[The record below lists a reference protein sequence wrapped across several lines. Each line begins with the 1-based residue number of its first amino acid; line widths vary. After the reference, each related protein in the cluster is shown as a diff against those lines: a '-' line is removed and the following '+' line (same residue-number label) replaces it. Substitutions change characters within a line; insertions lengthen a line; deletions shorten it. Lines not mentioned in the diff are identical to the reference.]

1 MKQTSR
7 VTVKN
12 MPEPERPYEKCLKSG
27 TGVLSNAELLSV
39 ILRTGTKGERI
50 MDISSRILEL
60 SGDGSGLVSLN
71 HLTVSD
77 LKKVKGIGD
86 VKAIQIQCVCEL
98 SRRIWKATRET
109 GFPIRSPKDAADYY
123 MEDLR
128 HKEQEESILVMM
140 DGKNNFLGDMR
151 LSTGTVNASLVSTRE
166 IFKTAVR
173 QNAVYIILIHN
184 HPSGD
189 PTPSSN
195 DISVTK
201 KICEAGKLMD
211 IELIDH
217 LIIGDKRYI
226 SLKEKGY
233 I

>member
-1 MKQTSR
+1 MKQSSC

-27 TGVLSNAELLSV
+27 TGVLSNAELLSI

-50 MDISSRILEL
+50 TDISSRILEL
-60 SGDGSGLVSLN
+60 SGDGSGLLSLN
-71 HLTVSD
+71 HLTVSE
-77 LKKVKGIGD
+77 LKKVKGIGN
-86 VKAIQIQCVCEL
+86 VKAIQILCICEL
-98 SRRIWKATRET
+98 SKRIWKATKEN
-109 GFPIRSPKDAADYY
+109 GFSIGSPKDAADYY

-128 HKEQEESILVMM
+128 HNEQEESILVMM
-140 DGKNNFLGDMR
+140 DGKNNFLGDFR

-166 IFKTAVR
+166 IFKTAVK
-173 QNAVYIILIHN
+173 QNAVYIMLIHN

-189 PTPSSN
+189 PTPSKN

-201 KICEAGKLMD
+201 KIYEAGKLMD

-217 LIIGDKRYI
+217 VIIGDKRYI